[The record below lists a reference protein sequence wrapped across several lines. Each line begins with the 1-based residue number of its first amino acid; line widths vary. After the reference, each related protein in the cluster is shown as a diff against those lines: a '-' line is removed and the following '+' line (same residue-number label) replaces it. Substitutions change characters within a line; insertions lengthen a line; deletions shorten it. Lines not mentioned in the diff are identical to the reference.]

1 LNNAVPIRQTPRPA
15 AIGTFGSQSPR
26 MPLAIVGVVMVF
38 VLGAVLPMHFAGDF
52 VLRLGNEG
60 LLLGMLALS
69 VAFLMS
75 QAGLVALG
83 AASVYGGAGLLF
95 AIAMS
100 EWNLTPVSALCA
112 AFLII
117 VVYITILGAL
127 IVRTNP
133 LAFMMLTLAAGE
145 MISHGVMLEG
155 LRDYTGGADGLV
167 VNFKGSI
174 FGMGAADFANPARFW
189 LVAWVTAWLA
199 GLALWAA
206 GRCRLGAILR
216 GVRENEERMRFSGF
230 DTYVP
235 RLIAYVLVNVVA
247 AVSGLLHVL
256 NAGFVSPESLGLS
269 ISTNA
274 LVAALMGGIAG
285 SAAPILGGLLFSFAQ
300 DEFGARGLTQLLTG
314 VAIVLF
320 IVVFPRGVVG
330 GLSSAT
336 RLSAQAL
343 GVRRETS

>member
-1 LNNAVPIRQTPRPA
+1 LNNRTTTTTAAGARPA
-15 AIGTFGSQSPR
+15 AIGSFGGPSLR
-26 MPLAIVGVVMVF
+26 LPLTLGFVAIVF
-38 VLGAVLPMHFAGDF
+38 VAGAVAPSYFAGDF
-52 VLRLGNEG
+52 MLRLANEG

-69 VAFLMS
+69 VAFLMN

-83 AASVYGGAGLLF
+83 AASIYGGAGLLF

-100 EWNLTPVSALCA
+100 EWNMTPTGALCA
-112 AFLII
+112 SFLII
-117 VVYITILGAL
+117 VVYATVLGAL

-174 FGMGAADFANPARFW
+174 FGMEAADFASPARFW
-189 LVAWVTAWLA
+189 LVAWVGAWLA
-199 GLALWAA
+199 GLALWAV
-206 GRCRLGAILR
+206 GRSRLGAILR
-216 GVRENEERMRFSGF
+216 AVRENEERMRFSGF
-230 DTYVP
+230 DTYLP
-235 RLIAYVLVNVVA
+235 RLIAYVLVNIVA
-247 AVSGLLHVL
+247 AIAGLLHVL

-269 ISTNA
+269 ISTNT

-285 SAAPILGGLLFSFAQ
+285 SVGPIVGGLIFSFAQ

-314 VAIVLF
+314 IVIVVF

-330 GLSSAT
+330 GLWSAA
-336 RLSAQAL
+336 RLRARV
-343 GVRRETS
+343 GRRETS

>member
-1 LNNAVPIRQTPRPA
+1 LNNRTTTAESLRA
-15 AIGTFGSQSPR
+15 ATIGALGGQSLR
-26 MPLAIVGVVMVF
+26 MPLAIAAVTIVF
-38 VLGAVLPMHFAGDF
+38 VLGAVAPTHFASDF

-69 VAFLMS
+69 VAFLMN

-83 AASVYGGAGLLF
+83 AASVYGGAGFLF
-95 AIAMS
+95 AIAVG
-100 EWNLTPVSALCA
+100 EWDFSPVSALCA
-112 AFLII
+112 SVFII
-117 VVYITILGAL
+117 VVYAMILGAL

-145 MISHGVMLEG
+145 MISHSVLLEG

-174 FGMGAADFANPARFW
+174 FGMEAADFASPGRFW
-189 LVAWVTAWLA
+189 LVVWVAAWLA
-199 GLALWAA
+199 GLALWVV
-206 GRCRLGAILR
+206 GHSRLGAILR
-216 GVRENEERMRFSGF
+216 AVRENEERMRFSGF
-230 DTYVP
+230 DTYLP
-235 RLIAYVLVNVVA
+235 RLIAYVLVNIVA
-247 AVSGLLHVL
+247 AVAGLLHVL

-285 SAAPILGGLLFSFAQ
+285 SLGPIVGGLIFSFAQ

-314 VAIVLF
+314 IAIVVF

-330 GLSSAT
+330 GLWKVA
-336 RLSAQAL
+336 RLQLRAL
-343 GVRRETS
+343 GGRRETP

>member
-1 LNNAVPIRQTPRPA
+1 MNNRTTTAESLRGAT
-15 AIGTFGSQSPR
+15 IGAFGGQSAR
-26 MPLAIVGVVMVF
+26 MPLAIAGVAIVF
-38 VLGAVLPMHFAGDF
+38 VLGAVAPTHFASDF

-69 VAFLMS
+69 VAFLMN
-75 QAGLVALG
+75 QAGMVALG

-100 EWNLTPVSALCA
+100 EWDLTPMGAACA
-112 AFLII
+112 SFLII
-117 VVYITILGAL
+117 VVYAAILGAL

-145 MISHGVMLEG
+145 MISHGVLLEG

-174 FGMGAADFANPARFW
+174 FGMEAADFANPARFW
-189 LVAWVTAWLA
+189 LVAWVVAWLA
-199 GLALWAA
+199 GLALWAL
-206 GRCRLGAILR
+206 GRSRLGAILR
-216 GVRENEERMRFSGF
+216 AVRENEERMRFSGF
-230 DTYVP
+230 DTYLP
-235 RLIAYVLVNVVA
+235 RLIAYVLVNIVA
-247 AVSGLLHVL
+247 AIAGLLHVL

-285 SAAPILGGLLFSFAQ
+285 SMGPIMGGLIFSFAQ

-314 VAIVLF
+314 IAIVLF

-330 GLSSAT
+330 GLWSAV
-336 RLSAQAL
+336 RAL
-343 GVRRETS
+343 GGRRETS

>member
-1 LNNAVPIRQTPRPA
+1 LNIRTTSAEALRA
-15 AIGTFGSQSPR
+15 ATIGAFGGQSLRAPV
-26 MPLAIVGVVMVF
+26 A
-38 VLGAVLPMHFAGDF
+38 FAGVAILFALGTVVPTYFASDF

-69 VAFLMS
+69 VAFLMN

-83 AASVYGGAGLLF
+83 AASVYGGAGFLF

-100 EWNLTPVSALCA
+100 EWDLTPISAACA
-112 AFLII
+112 SFLII
-117 VVYITILGAL
+117 VVYATIQGVL

-145 MISHGVMLEG
+145 MISHSVLLEG
-155 LRDYTGGADGLV
+155 VRDYTGGADGLV
-167 VNFKGSI
+167 VNFKGSM
-174 FGMGAADFANPARFW
+174 FGMEAADFANPARFW
-189 LVAWVTAWLA
+189 LVAWVAAWLA
-199 GLALWAA
+199 GLALWAV
-206 GRCRLGAILR
+206 GRSRHGAILR
-216 GVRENEERMRFSGF
+216 AVRENEERMRFSGF
-230 DTYVP
+230 DTFLP
-235 RLIAYVLVNVVA
+235 RLIAYVLVNIVA
-247 AVSGLLHVL
+247 AIAGLLHVL

-285 SAAPILGGLLFSFAQ
+285 SVGPIIGGLIFSFAQ

-314 VAIVLF
+314 IAIVVF

-330 GLSSAT
+330 GLWSAV
-336 RLSAQAL
+336 RAL
-343 GVRRETS
+343 GGRRETS

>member
-1 LNNAVPIRQTPRPA
+1 MNNRTTTGESLRA
-15 AIGTFGSQSPR
+15 ATLGAFGGQSSAS
-26 MPLAIVGVVMVF
+26 MPLAIAGMAILF
-38 VLGAVLPMHFAGDF
+38 VLGAVAPTHLASDF

-69 VAFLMS
+69 VAFLMN

-83 AASVYGGAGLLF
+83 AASVYGGAGFLF

-100 EWNLTPVSALCA
+100 EWDLTPMGALCA
-112 AFLII
+112 SFLIMVI
-117 VVYITILGAL
+117 YAAILGAL

-145 MISHGVMLEG
+145 MISHGVLLEG

-174 FGMGAADFANPARFW
+174 FGMEAADFASPARFW
-189 LVAWVTAWLA
+189 LVVWIAAWLA
-199 GLALWAA
+199 GLALWAV
-206 GRCRLGAILR
+206 GRSRLGAILR
-216 GVRENEERMRFSGF
+216 AVRENEERMRFSGF
-230 DTYVP
+230 DTYLP
-235 RLIAYVLVNVVA
+235 RLIAYVLVNIV
-247 AVSGLLHVL
+247 
-256 NAGFVSPESLGLS
+256 AGFVSPESLGLS
-269 ISTNA
+269 ISTNT

-285 SAAPILGGLLFSFAQ
+285 SVGPIVGGLIFSFAQ

-314 VAIVLF
+314 IAIVVF

-330 GLSSAT
+330 GLWSAV
-336 RLSAQAL
+336 RLQLRAFSR
-343 GVRRETS
+343 RRETS

>member
-1 LNNAVPIRQTPRPA
+1 MNSRAPTRESLRVDT
-15 AIGTFGSQSPR
+15 IGVVGGRSSR
-26 MPLAIVGVVMVF
+26 MPPAIAGVAIVF
-38 VLGAVLPMHFAGDF
+38 VLGAVTPTLFASDF

-69 VAFLMS
+69 VAFLMN

-83 AASVYGGAGLLF
+83 AASIYGGAGLLF
-95 AIAMS
+95 AVAMS
-100 EWNLTPVSALCA
+100 EWDLTPISALCA
-112 AFLII
+112 SFLII
-117 VVYITILGAL
+117 VVYATILGAL

-145 MISHGVMLEG
+145 MISHGVLLEG

-174 FGMGAADFANPARFW
+174 FGMGAADFGNPARFW
-189 LVAWVTAWLA
+189 LVAWVAAWLA
-199 GLALWAA
+199 GLALWAV
-206 GRCRLGAILR
+206 GRSRLGAILR
-216 GVRENEERMRFSGF
+216 AVRENEERMRFSGF
-230 DTYVP
+230 NTYAP
-235 RLIAYVLVNVVA
+235 RVIGYVLVNVVA
-247 AVSGLLHVL
+247 AIAGFLHVL

-285 SAAPILGGLLFSFAQ
+285 SAAPILGGLIFSFAQ

-330 GLSSAT
+330 GLSSAAR
-336 RLSAQAL
+336 RLAQAM
-343 GVRRETS
+343 GKQQETS

>member
-1 LNNAVPIRQTPRPA
+1 LNNRTTTTASPRPA
-15 AIGTFGSQSPR
+15 VIGVLGGPSLR
-26 MPLAIVGVVMVF
+26 LPLTIGALAVVFLVGAIVPPRIV
-38 VLGAVLPMHFAGDF
+38 GDF

-83 AASVYGGAGLLF
+83 AASIYGGTGLLF
-95 AIAMS
+95 AIAVGS
-100 EWNLTPVSALCA
+100 WNLTPTIAVCA
-112 AFLII
+112 SFLI
-117 VVYITILGAL
+117 VVFYAAALGAL

-145 MISHGVMLEG
+145 MISHGVLLEA

-167 VNFKGSI
+167 VRFKGTI
-174 FGMGAADFANPARFW
+174 LGMESTDFAEPARFW
-189 LVAWVTAWLA
+189 LLVWSAAWLS
-199 GLALWAA
+199 GLALWAI
-206 GRCRLGAILR
+206 GRSRLGAILR
-216 GVRENEERMRFSGF
+216 AVRENEERMRFSGF
-230 DTYVP
+230 NTYLP
-235 RLIAYVLVNVVA
+235 RLIAYVIVNMVA
-247 AVSGLLHVL
+247 AVAGILHVL

-269 ISTNA
+269 VSTNA

-285 SAAPILGGLLFSFAQ
+285 SVGPIVGGLIFSFAQ

-314 VAIVLF
+314 IAIVLF

-330 GLSSAT
+330 GLWSTVCARVPGSQRESS
-336 RLSAQAL
+336 
-343 GVRRETS
+343 

>member
-1 LNNAVPIRQTPRPA
+1 LNNRTTTAESLRA
-15 AIGTFGSQSPR
+15 ATLGAFVGPSAR
-26 MPLAIVGVVMVF
+26 MPLAIAVVAILF
-38 VLGAVLPMHFAGDF
+38 VLGAVVPTHFASDF

-69 VAFLMS
+69 VAFLMN

-83 AASVYGGAGLLF
+83 AASVYGGAGFLF

-100 EWNLTPVSALCA
+100 EWDLTPLGALCA
-112 AFLII
+112 SFLII
-117 VVYITILGAL
+117 VVYATILGAL

-145 MISHGVMLEG
+145 MISHSVLLEG

-174 FGMGAADFANPARFW
+174 FGMEAADFASPARFW
-189 LVAWVTAWLA
+189 LVVWAAAWLA
-199 GLALWAA
+199 GLALWAV
-206 GRCRLGAILR
+206 GRSRLGAILR
-216 GVRENEERMRFSGF
+216 AVRENEERMRFSGF
-230 DTYVP
+230 DTYLP
-235 RLIAYVLVNVVA
+235 RLIAYVLVNIVA
-247 AVSGLLHVL
+247 AVAGLLHVL

-269 ISTNA
+269 ISTNT

-285 SAAPILGGLLFSFAQ
+285 SVGPIVGGLIFSFAQ

-314 VAIVLF
+314 IAIVVF
-320 IVVFPRGVVG
+320 VVVFPRGVVG
-330 GLSSAT
+330 GLWSAV
-336 RLSAQAL
+336 RLQLRAFS
-343 GVRRETS
+343 GRRETS